1 MDHVRFLSPEWLDR
15 LATTAA
21 SSDDLR
27 RASADLR
34 VGIRQVVTGGPDGD
48 VAYVVRLDR
57 GRVSV
62 TPDTNGA
69 GAAAGADV
77 EITEDYATAAA
88 IHQGLLTPAAAF
100 AAGRLKLGGR
110 VGLLVEHAP
119 VFSALGGIVP
129 GSGATTTY

>member
-27 RASADLR
+27 RASAGVS

-48 VAYVVRLDR
+48 VGYVVRLDR
-57 GRVSV
+57 GHVSV
-62 TPDTNGA
+62 TPDEGPA
-69 GAAAGADV
+69 GVDV

-119 VFSALGGIVP
+119 VFSALGGVFA
-129 GSGATTTY
+129 GSRATTTY